1 MKRRWSRPGLSIEHL
16 WPLATLFVIWF
27 FLSTHPVRP
36 NDFWWHLRAGEQI
49 VTTGRIPNV
58 DTFSFTMAGRPY
70 DNYASFWVVES
81 AYYLLYSL
89 GGLPLLI
96 FSHSLTVATAYGL
109 VLWLCWQ
116 SSGSWRVAAA
126 GTFYAAVLGVNDWNL
141 RPQGVALLLG
151 ALFLWAIYEYR
162 RRARAWLL
170 AIFPLAMLAWANSH
184 GSFVVG
190 FLLLAIWL
198 VDETWHAIRD
208 CMGDS
213 NRSETRVVEEEVA
226 PTVIASSP
234 PRRRGGMRPD
244 TELPRVIASG
254 SNPSAAQPRPTG
266 DAISST
272 RGTRQPRLNLRCLPA
287 RRLVVPALALAASAL
302 VCLANPRG
310 VGIIGYV
317 RSLASNPVV
326 RDLVPEWAP
335 PSFGST
341 PGAILLIGL
350 LLTAA
355 LLAVSP
361 RRPSL
366 FQMLSFLCFG
376 VLALQ
381 GVRFGVWFGMVL
393 APVAA
398 EHLAATV
405 YRART
410 AWSSLAKSRRL
421 GRAGV
426 GSAGE
431 SARGEVGARGSRPH
445 RRTFVALNWLAAGML
460 LFGAVLAT
468 PWLKH
473 TLPLPPIRAGLASAE
488 TPVEATRFLL
498 QQRMPGRLFHELGFG
513 SYLIWVAPGD
523 YPVFVDPRIELY
535 PAEVWSDYREISA
548 AGEGW
553 ERKLE
558 EYGVNTL
565 MLSPGEQPSLVEA
578 VGRSQNWRLAYRDPE
593 AVLYVRI
600 PRPG

>member
-1 MKRRWSRPGLSIEHL
+1 
-16 WPLATLFVIWF
+16 
-27 FLSTHPVRP
+27 
-36 NDFWWHLRAGEQI
+36 
-49 VTTGRIPNV
+49 
-58 DTFSFTMAGRPY
+58 
-70 DNYASFWVVES
+70 
-81 AYYLLYSL
+81 
-89 GGLPLLI
+89 
-96 FSHSLTVATAYGL
+96 
-109 VLWLCWQ
+109 
-116 SSGSWRVAAA
+116 
-126 GTFYAAVLGVNDWNL
+126 
-141 RPQGVALLLG
+141 
-151 ALFLWAIYEYR
+151 
-162 RRARAWLL
+162 
-170 AIFPLAMLAWANSH
+170 MLAWANSH

-198 VDETWHAIRD
+198 ADETWHAIWD
-208 CMGDS
+208 WMGDS
-213 NRSETRVVEEEVA
+213 RTLRTRVAEEEVT
-226 PTVIASSP
+226 PTVIASFPS
-234 PRRRGGMRPD
+234 RRGGMRPD
-244 TELPRVIASG
+244 NELPRTIASG
-254 SNPSAAQPRPTG
+254 PARGPTHRETTAKQSSCRESLGSGSTPSEAPRGVTG
-266 DAISST
+266 EAVSST
-272 RGTRQPRLNLRCLPA
+272 PGTEQPRLNVRRLPA
-287 RRLVVPALALAASAL
+287 RRLAVPALALAASVL
-302 VCLANPRG
+302 GCLANPRG
-310 VGIIGYV
+310 VGIVGYV
-317 RSLASNPVV
+317 RSLAGSPVI

-376 VLALQ
+376 FLALQ

-405 YRART
+405 SQART
-410 AWSSLAKSRRL
+410 TWSSLTKSRRP
-421 GRAGV
+421 GRSGV

-431 SARGEVGARGSRPH
+431 SARGEVSALGNRPR

-460 LFGAVLAT
+460 LIGAVLST

-473 TLPLPPIRAGLASAE
+473 NLPLPPIRAGLASTE

-498 QQRMPGRLFHELGFG
+498 QQRLPGRLFHELGFG
-513 SYLIWVAPGD
+513 SYLIWAAPGD

-535 PAEVWSDYREISA
+535 PSEVWSDYREISA

-578 VGRSQNWRLAYRDPE
+578 VDRSQNWRLAYRDPE